1 MTTKN
6 AGDGQIGIALHGLF
20 HRDRDIAQT
29 ARQQRSAPRYG
40 QSTHGRF
47 ARRGRMSSRPC
58 VGVSS
63 AGFTTVLA
71 QPRLPLLS
79 ENLESRNRPS
89 ASRERVRRQAFSQ
102 IVQHFLPSRCA
113 YRARAWL
120 QSIASGHAA
129 SFYARWWSTLLRCTY
144 KTSQADDTPT
154 GSRRGVG
161 RVTSRNSDHCQA
173 VTTVSCNTGLRQGI
187 TASTIV
193 PGWALVT
200 RNSPPN
206 SFAR

>member
-1 MTTKN
+1 M
-6 AGDGQIGIALHGLF
+6 
-20 HRDRDIAQT
+20 AQT

-58 VGVSS
+58 VGFSS

-71 QPRLPLLS
+71 QRRLPLLS

-102 IVQHFLPSRCA
+102 IVHIFFQA
-113 YRARAWL
+113 VAR
-120 QSIASGHAA
+120 IVPEHG
-129 SFYARWWSTLLRCTY
+129 YNLLRPAMRPH
-144 KTSQADDTPT
+144 STPGDGLRHSGVHT
-154 GSRRGVG
+154 RLVRLTTLRLGPAEGSA

-173 VTTVSCNTGLRQGI
+173 DTTVSCNTGLRQGI

-193 PGWALVT
+193 PGWALAT